1 MSLRVCT
8 WNFLLFTL
16 LKLFSVVALL
26 NWAALFELADVD
38 VAVAAVGAGLLDVG
52 VSAADDMDVNGMA
65 IGAAVSSP
73 SDTSLFDAWLAD
85 EAEFVERSVATSG
98 SGLFFEKSS

>member
-1 MSLRVCT
+1 M
-8 WNFLLFTL
+8 
-16 LKLFSVVALL
+16 ALL
-26 NWAALFELADVD
+26 NCAALFELADVA

-65 IGAAVSSP
+65 IGADVSSP
-73 SDTSLFDAWLAD
+73 SETSLFDAWLTD
-85 EAEFVERSVATSG
+85 EAEFVERSAATSG